1 MDLRSLLLARLAARA
16 APLNVV
22 HVGIENWIVF
32 YRDSFERWDPED
44 DPYAPSQMFLI
55 EITTGRYVH
64 RAQGHKVDCGTSQ
77 DLDLLQAKL
86 TEAFQE
92 ARACQ
97 GWPPALTAGP
107 QAGPPRLKAVDY
119 PYPRRVS
126 LQCQFLGS
134 QDQGVKCESEAALD
148 HGRGHGPGP
157 RFMCHPCREAGP
169 AGPLREADPANAHN
183 LEALM
188 HVKAEIH
195 PPEEEEKDLDE
206 SQLFPSDLAHVSFDE
221 LDCDASDLGFD
232 YDSHE
237 NEDENEDDDED
248 EEADEEEKE
257 ARGPKK
263 KRLKKAKREREDD
276 DLGQYLPN
284 GRRRV
289 YDCNHCSKTFTSSP
303 GYHKHMKLKRGMNCR
318 ECKKR
323 VITFNDLIKHVS
335 DKHPSQFEEYL
346 KYGQF
351 DEDETRM
358 HVPRKCILCDMM
370 FNGNVLLYR
379 HKQLYHEMGD
389 YNCSDCGHPC
399 LTYYDLAIHY
409 YQEHAKA
416 LEYRK
421 PHSYGLD
428 IVAHKDDKI
437 EKKRVKFVCEHC
449 QASYNTDPGWTLHL
463 RTHHSWGL
471 FECKPCDE
479 ICHYAHEISAHQ
491 INFHKDKPEVTC
503 PSCSKVV
510 DLRDDRDAFNQHY
523 KSCPHVAN
531 KAIQKNNGEKKS
543 MTFQCHYCGK
553 NYSSKTSFDS
563 HIKQHQGIERF
574 KCSQCD
580 YGTNT
585 KNVLLDHEKMHLR
598 EKGLTNAD
606 TNLVLFHQC
615 DQCGKQYS
623 NIQGLRGHVKRV
635 HLGIKPSYPCA
646 DCDLVVSSKSML
658 YRHKRE
664 MHGFVNNVKKK
675 GRRNIAGFEIK

>member
-1 MDLRSLLLARLAARA
+1 MDLRSLLLARLDSREQ
-16 APLNVV
+16 PLNVV
-22 HVGIENWIVF
+22 HVKVQNWILF
-32 YRDSFERWDPED
+32 YRDGFDEFDGD
-44 DPYAPSQMFLI
+44 GDPYQQSQVFLI
-55 EITTGRYVH
+55 EITSGRYVH
-64 RAQGHKVDCGTSQ
+64 RAQGHKVDFGTSQ
-77 DLDLLQAKL
+77 DPDLLQSKL
-86 TEAFQE
+86 TSAFQE
-92 ARACQ
+92 TRECQ
-97 GWPPALTAGP
+97 GFAPGTVKDQHHPL
-107 QAGPPRLKAVDY
+107 LKTLDF
-119 PYPRRVS
+119 PYPRTISV
-126 LQCQFLGS
+126 QCQFHCS
-134 QDQGVKCESEAALD
+134 MNRMMKSEAED
-148 HGRGHGPGP
+148 PNGSP
-157 RFMCHPCREAGP
+157 RVTCDPCREAWRDQANLEP
-169 AGPLREADPANAHN
+169 AHPEK

-188 HVKAEIH
+188 HVKAEIKAQDDD
-195 PPEEEEKDLDE
+195 KDQDE
-206 SQLFPSDLAHVSFDE
+206 SPLFPSDLANVSFDE
-221 LDCDASDLGFD
+221 LECDGSDLGFS
-232 YDSHE
+232 YDSH
-237 NEDENEDDDED
+237 DED
-248 EEADEEEKE
+248 EDEDDYEDGDEEEE
-257 ARGPKK
+257 ESRGPKK
-263 KRLKKAKREREDD
+263 KRRKKVKREQYDD

-318 ECKKR
+318 ECQKR
-323 VITFNDLIKHVS
+323 VITFHDLIKHVS
-335 DKHPSQFEEYL
+335 DKHPSKFEEYI

-351 DEDETRM
+351 DEDESRM

-389 YNCSDCGHPC
+389 YNCQDCHHPC
-399 LTYYDLAIHY
+399 LTYYDLAIHC
-409 YQEHAKA
+409 YQEHGKA

-428 IVAHKDDKI
+428 IVAHKGDKI

-479 ICHYAHEISAHQ
+479 ICHYAHEISAHMV
-491 INFHKDKPEVTC
+491 NFHKDKPEVKC
-503 PSCSKVV
+503 PSCSTVV
-510 DLRDDRDAFNQHY
+510 DLTEDREAFNQHY

-553 NYSSKTSFDS
+553 NYSSKTSFES